1 MKWIL
6 YVFLIFLVACS
17 AFFSSSEI
25 AFATMNKIR
34 LEKKAEEGSRS
45 AKIAVYIFDHF
56 SHFLS
61 TVLVGNNLVNIAF
74 SSAMTV
80 ICLELFTENASL
92 YTTLITTVVL
102 LIFGEICPKIIATV
116 VADKWVLVIAI
127 PLRILMFVFSPIVV
141 LVSWIVQKI
150 EPLWTPKEGENNYTD
165 EDLVSMV
172 EAIEDEGVITER
184 EGDLIKSAIEFSD
197 IMAQDILIPR
207 VDIAAFDIDDD
218 VSELLKDEERMSYSR
233 IPVYEES
240 VDNIIGVISTK
251 RLIKRVLI
259 DGLENLNLRDHLSP
273 VLFVHQT
280 KSVSDIL
287 LELREKNLHM
297 AVVIDEFG
305 GTMGIL
311 TSEDIMEEVV
321 GDIYDESDD
330 VEQDVVPTGENAFT
344 VDGSMNIED
353 MFETVEFEPKDFD
366 SEYTTVGGWAMEMLD
381 KLPDEGDSFT
391 YDRLT
396 VTVTE
401 VDDKRVESLRVEV
414 EPLPEEEEED

>member
-6 YVFLIFLVACS
+6 YAFLFFLVACS

-80 ICLELFTENASL
+80 ICMELFSENGSL

-127 PLRILMFVFSPIVV
+127 PLRILMFVFSPVVV

-150 EPLWTPKEGENNYTD
+150 EPLWTPKDGENNYTD

-218 VSELLKDEERMSYSR
+218 ISELLSDEERMSYSR

-240 VDNIIGVISTK
+240 VDNIIGVISSK

-259 DGLENLNLRDHLSP
+259 DGKENLNLREHLSP

-330 VEQDVVPTGENAFT
+330 VEQDVVASGENVFT

-353 MFETVEFEPKDFD
+353 MFETVEFDPKDFD
-366 SEYTTVGGWAMEMLD
+366 TEYTTVGGWAMEMLD
-381 KLPDEGDSFT
+381 KLPDEGDTFT

>member
-6 YVFLIFLVACS
+6 YAFLFFLVACS

-80 ICLELFTENASL
+80 LCLELFSENASL
-92 YTTLITTVVL
+92 YTTLITTLIL

-127 PLRILMFVFSPIVV
+127 PLRILMFVFSPVVV

-150 EPLWTPKEGENNYTD
+150 EPLWTPKDGENNYTD

-218 VSELLKDEERMSYSR
+218 ISELLSDEERMSYSR

-240 VDNIIGVISTK
+240 VDNIIGVISSK

-259 DGLENLNLRDHLSP
+259 DGKENLNLREHLSP

-330 VEQDVVPTGENAFT
+330 VEQDVVASGENVFT

-366 SEYTTVGGWAMEMLD
+366 TEYTTVGGWAMEMLD
-381 KLPDEGDSFT
+381 KLPDEGDTFT

>member
-197 IMAQDILIPR
+197 IMAQEILIPR

>member
-6 YVFLIFLVACS
+6 YAFLFFLVACS

-80 ICLELFTENASL
+80 LCLELFSENAGL

-150 EPLWTPKEGENNYTD
+150 EPLWTPKDGENNYTD

-218 VSELLKDEERMSYSR
+218 ITELLSDEERMSYSR

-240 VDNIIGVISTK
+240 VDNIIGVISSK

-259 DGLENLNLRDHLSP
+259 DGKENLNLREHLSP

-330 VEQDVVPTGENAFT
+330 VEHDVVASGENVFT

-366 SEYTTVGGWAMEMLD
+366 TEYTTVGGWAMEMLD
-381 KLPDEGDSFT
+381 KLPDEGDTFT

>member
-1 MKWIL
+1 MKWLL
-6 YVFLIFLVACS
+6 YVFLVFLVACS

-92 YTTLITTVVL
+92 YTTLITTVIL

-127 PLRILMFVFSPIVV
+127 PLRILMFVFSPVVV

-150 EPLWTPKEGENNYTD
+150 EPLWTPKDGENNYTD

-197 IMAQDILIPR
+197 IMAQEILIPR

-218 VSELLKDEERMSYSR
+218 ISELLQDEERMSYSR

-259 DGLENLNLRDHLSP
+259 DGVENLNLREHLSP

-330 VEQDVVPTGENAFT
+330 VEQDVVPSGENVFT

-366 SEYTTVGGWAMEMLD
+366 TEYTTVGGWAMEMLD

-401 VDDKRVESLRVEV
+401 VDDKRVESLRVEI